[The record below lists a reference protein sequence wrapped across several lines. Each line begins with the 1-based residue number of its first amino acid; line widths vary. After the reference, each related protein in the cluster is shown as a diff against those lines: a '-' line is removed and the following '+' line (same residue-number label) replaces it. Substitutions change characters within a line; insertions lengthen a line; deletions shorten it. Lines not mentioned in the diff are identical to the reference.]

1 MAGMARRSLILDAG
15 ALIAL
20 ARNDYRVRSYLIV
33 ARERGVDV
41 LVPPVVVTQTLRG
54 SAQDAI
60 INRLLKS
67 KGVSVPPVGEELA
80 RAAGHLLAKSGLR
93 DAADAQ
99 VVAEAVRAAPTTIL
113 TSDPDDIG
121 RLAEGLLGVQV
132 TAI

>member
-1 MAGMARRSLILDAG
+1 MARRSLILDAG

-54 SAQDAI
+54 SPQDAI

-67 KGVSVPPVGEELA
+67 KGVAVPPVGEELA
-80 RAAGHLLAKSGLR
+80 RVAGRLLAKSGPR

-99 VVAEAVRAAPTTIL
+99 VVAEAVRAGPPR
-113 TSDPDDIG
+113 S
-121 RLAEGLLGVQV
+121 
-132 TAI
+132 